1 MNINQIMESINED
14 EYEEAMWN
22 MVHEGV
28 IPVEMYDFARDY
40 IAGLPNET
48 QQFIMWLVENVAEGS
63 RQAHWSY

>member
-1 MNINQIMESINED
+1 MSINQIMESINED
-14 EYEEAMWN
+14 DYEEAMWN
-22 MVHEGV
+22 ILRYDVA
-28 IPVEMYDFARDY
+28 PKEMYEFAREY

>member
-1 MNINQIMESINED
+1 MNINQIIESINKD
-14 EYEEAMWN
+14 DYEEAMWN

-28 IPVEMYDFARDY
+28 VPKGMYDFVREY

>member
-1 MNINQIMESINED
+1 
-14 EYEEAMWN
+14 

-28 IPVEMYDFARDY
+28 VPKEMYEFAREY